1 MFFTNNNHNWHAK
14 LFLLNWQVL
23 RRALTR
29 RGVCVALI
37 VLPVALSSPLV
48 QAQDQGTQDFTLGFG
63 DNNEVRELTLPIG
76 KTQIIRSARA
86 LEQVIVGNAD
96 IADVQ
101 LLNDRQFLIMG
112 LSAGTT
118 NLAFRDTNNRV
129 IAVMDVVVGY
139 DMDSLK
145 RNIHEALPDEPN
157 IEVRS
162 ANGKIMLNGQVGNA
176 STMDIALQLA
186 RSYAGAEGEVINLM
200 QVGGGQQVMLE
211 ARIAE
216 IKRNSLRNL
225 GFETYGGATA
235 GDNTVFG
242 FLTGDPI
249 QSSFG
254 GGLGLETTTFGTI
267 PIGVTLRALEQE
279 GSARILAEPNIV
291 ALSGQEANFLV
302 GGEFPVP
309 IAQTGND
316 NAGTITIEWK
326 EFGVGLRFTPT
337 VLSDRR
343 INMQLSTEV
352 SDIDFTTGT
361 AILGTTI
368 PGLRTRRA
376 GTTVELGD
384 GNSFAI
390 AGLLQGDISTVAREF
405 PGLGNIPILGAL
417 FRSTEFQQDETE
429 LVIIITPR
437 LVRSSQTDSL
447 ALPTDGYRPPNRF
460 EQYIGGQVEG
470 KPSVDANGNP
480 IPARTPADRTAEGLD
495 GAGGHQF

>member
-1 MFFTNNNHNWHAK
+1 MPFTNNDNRHAGRRQ
-14 LFLLNWQVL
+14 NWQCTFKALIQLKVYAL
-23 RRALTR
+23 LVATTVALT
-29 RGVCVALI
+29 
-37 VLPVALSSPLV
+37 LSSSRV
-48 QAQDQGTQDFTLGFG
+48 QAQTDDFTLGFS
-63 DNNEVRELTLPIG
+63 DDSAIRELTLPIG
-76 KTQIIRSARA
+76 KTQIIRSTRA
-86 LEQVIVGNAD
+86 LEQVIVGNAE
-96 IADVQ
+96 IADVE

-112 LSAGTT
+112 RRAGTT

-139 DMDSLK
+139 DMESLK
-145 RNIHEALPDEPN
+145 RNFHEVLPGEPN

-162 ANGKIMLNGQVGNA
+162 ANGKIMLSGQVGSSA
-176 STMDIALQLA
+176 AMDTALQLA
-186 RSYAGAEGEVINLM
+186 RSYAAEEGGIINLM

-216 IKRNSLRNL
+216 VKRNSLRNL
-225 GFETYGGATA
+225 GIETYGGGSA
-235 GDNTVFG
+235 GDNTAFNFITGNPVQAAFG
-242 FLTGDPI
+242 SGLGIETT
-249 QSSFG
+249 SFG
-254 GGLGLETTTFGTI
+254 SI
-267 PIGVTLRALEQE
+267 PVGVVLRALEQE
-279 GSARILAEPNIV
+279 GSAKVLAEPNIV

-316 NAGTITIEWK
+316 NAGTITIDWK
-326 EFGVGLRFTPT
+326 QFGVGLRFTPT

-343 INMQLSTEV
+343 INLQLTTEV
-352 SDIDFTTGT
+352 SDLDFTTGT

-390 AGLLQGDISTVAREF
+390 AGLLQNDISSVAREF

-417 FRSTEFQQDETE
+417 FRSTEFQRDETE

-437 LVRSSQTDSL
+437 LVRSTDGREL
-447 ALPTDGYRPPNRF
+447 ILPTDDYQAPNRR
-460 EQYIGGQVEG
+460 EQYLEGRVEG
-470 KPSVDANGNP
+470 TPAMDAHGNP
-480 IPARTPADRTAEGLD
+480 VSPQARADWNEGGLD
-495 GAGGHQF
+495 GASGHQF

>member
-1 MFFTNNNHNWHAK
+1 MFLTNNKNRCAEH
-14 LFLLNWQVL
+14 FFGWQAL
-23 RRALTR
+23 RKTLTR
-29 RGVCVALI
+29 LCACAVLI
-37 VLPVALSSPLV
+37 AVPAILTLSQG
-48 QAQDQGTQDFTLGFG
+48 QAQAQEQIQDFTLGFA
-63 DNNEVRELTLPIG
+63 DNSEIQELTLPMG

-86 LEQVIVGNAD
+86 LDQVIVGNAG

-118 NLAFRDTNNRV
+118 NLAFRDTSNRV

-139 DMDSLK
+139 DMESLK
-145 RNIHEALPDEPN
+145 RNLHDALPGEAN

-162 ANGKIMLNGQVGNA
+162 ANGKILLSGQVGSA
-176 STMDIALQLA
+176 SIMDTALQLA
-186 RSYAGAEGEVINLM
+186 RSYASEEGEVINLM

-216 IKRNSLRNL
+216 VKRNSLRNL
-225 GFETYGGATA
+225 GIETYGGATA
-235 GDNTVFG
+235 GDNTVFRYI
-242 FLTGDPI
+242 TGNPT

-254 GGLGLETTTFGTI
+254 GGLGFETTAFGTV
-267 PIGVTLRALEQE
+267 PIGVLLQALEQE
-279 GSARILAEPNIV
+279 GSAKILAEPNIV

-309 IAQTGND
+309 IAQTSD
-316 NAGTITIEWK
+316 DSAATITIQWK

-343 INMQLSTEV
+343 INMRLSTEV
-352 SDIDFTTGT
+352 SDLDFTTGT
-361 AILGTTI
+361 AIMGTTI

-390 AGLLQGDISTVAREF
+390 AGLLQNDISTVAREF

-437 LVRSSQTDSL
+437 LVQSSHGEEL
-447 ALPTDGYRPPNRF
+447 ALPTEGYLAPNHR
-460 EQYIGGQVEG
+460 EQYAEGRVEG
-470 KPSVDANGNP
+470 TPAVDASGNP
-480 IPARTPADRTAEGLD
+480 ASTQTPADGLD
-495 GAGGHQF
+495 GASGHQF

>member
-1 MFFTNNNHNWHAK
+1 
-14 LFLLNWQVL
+14 
-23 RRALTR
+23 
-29 RGVCVALI
+29 
-37 VLPVALSSPLV
+37 
-48 QAQDQGTQDFTLGFG
+48 
-63 DNNEVRELTLPIG
+63 
-76 KTQIIRSARA
+76 
-86 LEQVIVGNAD
+86 VGNAS
-96 IADVQ
+96 IADVE

-145 RNIHEALPDEPN
+145 RNFHEALPGEPN

-162 ANGKIMLNGQVGNA
+162 ANGKILLSGQVGSA
-176 STMDIALQLA
+176 ATMDTALQLA
-186 RSYAGAEGEVINLM
+186 RSYAAGEGEVINLM

-216 IKRNSLRNL
+216 VKRNALRNL
-225 GFETYGGATA
+225 GIEAYGGGSA
-235 GDNTVFG
+235 GDNTVFN
-242 FLTGDPI
+242 FLTGNPV
-249 QSSFG
+249 QSAFG
-254 GGLGLETTTFGTI
+254 GGLGIETTSFGSI
-267 PIGVTLRALEQE
+267 PVGVVLQALEQE
-279 GSARILAEPNIV
+279 GSAKVLAEPNIV

-309 IAQTGND
+309 IAQTGGD

-343 INMQLSTEV
+343 INMQLTTEV
-352 SDIDFTTGT
+352 SDLDFTTGT

-390 AGLLQGDISTVAREF
+390 AGLLQSDISTVAREF
-405 PGLGNIPILGAL
+405 PGLGSIPILGAL
-417 FRSTEFQQDETE
+417 FRSSEFQQDETE

-437 LVRSSQTDSL
+437 LVQSSGDGAL
-447 ALPTDGYRPPNRF
+447 VLPTEGYQAPSRI
-460 EQYIGGQVEG
+460 EQYIEGRVEG
-470 KPSVDANGNP
+470 APPMDAQGNP
-480 IPARTPADRTAEGLD
+480 VSPQTPADRIEDGLD
-495 GAGGHQF
+495 GASGHQF

>member
-1 MFFTNNNHNWHAK
+1 MFVTNQYNRHPARSCGGHA
-14 LFLLNWQVL
+14 L
-23 RRALTR
+23 RRTLVRLGIWAAL
-29 RGVCVALI
+29 VAF
-37 VLPVALSSPLV
+37 PVALTSSLV
-48 QAQDQGTQDFTLGFG
+48 HAQDQAAQDFTLGFG
-63 DNNEVRELTLPIG
+63 DSNEIRELTLPIG

-86 LEQVIVGNAD
+86 LEQVIVGNANV
-96 IADVQ
+96 ADVQ
-101 LLNDRQFLIMG
+101 MLNDHQFLIMG
-112 LSAGTT
+112 RNAGTT

-139 DMDSLK
+139 DMESLK
-145 RNIHEALPDEPN
+145 RNFHESLPGEPN

-162 ANGKIMLNGQVGNA
+162 ANGKIMLSGQVGSA
-176 STMDIALQLA
+176 SIMNTALQLA
-186 RSYAGAEGEVINLM
+186 RSYAGGEGEVINLM

-216 IKRNSLRNL
+216 VKRNSLRNL
-225 GFETYGGATA
+225 GLETYGGATA
-235 GDNTVFG
+235 GENTLFR
-242 FLTGDPI
+242 FLTGNPS
-249 QSSFG
+249 QTSFG
-254 GGLGLETTTFGTI
+254 GGVGVETTAFGDI
-267 PIGVTLRALEQE
+267 PIGVLLQALEQE
-279 GSARILAEPNIV
+279 GSAKILAEPNIV

-309 IAQTGND
+309 IAQTSDD
-316 NAGTITIEWK
+316 NAATITIEWK

-343 INMQLSTEV
+343 INMRLSTEV
-352 SDIDFTTGT
+352 SDLDFTTGT
-361 AILGTTI
+361 AIMGTTI

-390 AGLLQGDISTVAREF
+390 AGLLQSDISTVAREF
-405 PGLGNIPILGAL
+405 PGLGSIPILGAL

-437 LVRSSQTDSL
+437 LVQSSGGRAL
-447 ALPTDGYRPPNRF
+447 ALPTEGYRAPSRG
-460 EQYIGGQVEG
+460 EQYLEGRVEG
-470 KPSVDANGNP
+470 RPPLDADGNP
-480 IPARTPADRTAEGLD
+480 IRPHAPQDSAEEGLD

>member
-1 MFFTNNNHNWHAK
+1 MFFINDNSSHRQPCASWQAVPAMLVRLGRCTI
-14 LFLLNWQVL
+14 LLAASLVL
-23 RRALTR
+23 TF
-29 RGVCVALI
+29 
-37 VLPVALSSPLV
+37 SQV
-48 QAQDQGTQDFTLGFG
+48 QAQDFTVGFA
-63 DNNEVRELTLPIG
+63 DDAEIRELTLPVG
-76 KTQIIRSARA
+76 KSQIIRSTRA
-86 LEQVIVGNAD
+86 LNQVIVGNAN

-112 LSAGTT
+112 RNAGTT
-118 NLAFRDTNNRV
+118 NLAFRDTNNLV

-139 DMDSLK
+139 DMESLK
-145 RNIHEALPDEPN
+145 RNVHETLPGEPN

-162 ANGKIMLNGQVGNA
+162 ANGKIMLSGQVGSA
-176 STMDIALQLA
+176 STMDTALQLA
-186 RSYAGAEGEVINLM
+186 RSYAGGEGEVINLM

-216 IKRNSLRNL
+216 VKRNSLRNL
-225 GFETYGGATA
+225 GIETYGSGTA

-242 FLTGDPI
+242 FLTGNP
-249 QSSFG
+249 SLASFG
-254 GGLGLETTTFGTI
+254 GGLGVETTSFGVL
-267 PIGVTLRALEQE
+267 PIGAVLQALEQE
-279 GSARILAEPNIV
+279 GSAKILAEPNIV

-309 IAQTGND
+309 IAQSSDD
-316 NAGTITIEWK
+316 NAATITIQWK

-343 INMQLSTEV
+343 INIQLSTEV
-352 SDIDFTTGT
+352 SDLDFTTGT
-361 AILGTTI
+361 AIMGTTI

-390 AGLLQGDISTVAREF
+390 AGLLQNDISTVVREF

-437 LVRSSQTDSL
+437 LVRSSGGTGL
-447 ALPTDGYRPPNRF
+447 ALPSDGYQAPTRR
-460 EQYIGGQVEG
+460 EQYLEGRVEG
-470 KPSVDANGNP
+470 A
-480 IPARTPADRTAEGLD
+480 PAVSGQTPGAGLD
-495 GAGGHQF
+495 GSGGHQF